1 MFADDINHDGSS
13 DLLVHGWPGKQAW
26 WLENP
31 QQGTGH
37 WKQHPIMD
45 GADGESPTWFDLT
58 VDSKPEIVCAHGGS
72 FGYASPPA
80 VPTQPW
86 TFIAVTPPDA
96 SVQLYTHG
104 QRIGV
109 VDKDG
114 NLDLLDRR
122 GWWKNAGTP
131 GGMWTLNPVP
141 INPSGGAQMYVHD
154 FNGNGKTDILNVSDS
169 HAYGLSWCE
178 QTAEG
183 WQEHPI
189 LAKEPAAS
197 AGGLV
202 VSQLHAVEFLDVDG
216 DGEKDI
222 ITGKRWWAHAPKPDG
237 TGGDPGVNDQE
248 LLFWIQVTREGEKET
263 FTPKVI
269 HRESGVGVMLLTGD
283 VNGNGHADFLTVNK
297 KGTFIHIQK
306 RTQ

>member
-58 VDSKPEIVCAHGGS
+58 VDSKPEIVCAHGGT

-80 VPTQPW
+80 VPTRPW

-96 SVQLYTHG
+96 SVQRYTHG

-114 NLDLLDRR
+114 KPDLLDRR
-122 GWWKNAGTP
+122 GWWKNPGTP

-141 INPSGGAQMYVHD
+141 FDPSGGAQMYVHD
-154 FNGNGKTDILNVSDS
+154 FNGDGKTDILNVSDS

-216 DGEKDI
+216 NGEKDI

-237 TGGDPGVNDQE
+237 TDGDPGVNDQE
-248 LLFWIQVTREGEKET
+248 LLFWIQVTREGEKVT

-269 HRESGVGVMLLTGD
+269 HRESGVGVMLSTGD
-283 VNGNGHADFLTVNK
+283 VNGNGHADFLTMNK

-306 RTQ
+306 RTP